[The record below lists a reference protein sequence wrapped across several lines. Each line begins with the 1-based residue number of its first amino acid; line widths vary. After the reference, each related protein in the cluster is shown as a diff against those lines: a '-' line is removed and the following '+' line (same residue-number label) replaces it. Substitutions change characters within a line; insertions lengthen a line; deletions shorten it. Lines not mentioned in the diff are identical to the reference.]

1 MELVPLF
8 LMLVLLM
15 IGLPVAFSM
24 GITGIMGIWMIGG
37 WDSVMG
43 ILGTSPFRS
52 AAHYTLTTVP
62 LFILMAEFVT
72 NANITRDVFQIAYR
86 WFGHLPGG
94 LAVATVFAD
103 AGFGAMCGS
112 STAAAASMAKVVIP
126 EMKRLHYKDELS
138 AGVVAVAGTLA
149 VLIPPSVPMIIYGT
163 ATETSVGKLLMAGI
177 IPGIIA
183 TLILAGTVMLWA
195 TLDKTLC
202 PKIEPFTWKER
213 FESIHAILPVVVLF
227 VLVIGSIYSGFATP
241 TESAAVGATGA
252 MIIGLGMRRLH
263 LDGIYNSIT
272 STIKSTGTIFII
284 IICATVFGYYL
295 TMSQIPQAVVG
306 LISALDVNRWVIMA
320 LLIVLYLALG
330 CIMDQIAILL
340 LTLPI
345 VFPLVEALGFDA
357 IWFGVISIVLV
368 EIGLATPPVG
378 LNVFIVSSV
387 GDIPLAKAFRGS
399 MILLVACFLSLLIFL
414 AFPEIVLY
422 VPNRM

>member
-1 MELVPLF
+1 MVLVPLI

-15 IGLPVAFSM
+15 VGLPVAFSM
-24 GITGIMGIWMIGG
+24 GITGILGIWMIGG

-62 LFILMAEFVT
+62 LFILMAEFIT

-112 STAAAASMAKVVIP
+112 STAAAASMGKVVIP
-126 EMKRLHYKDELS
+126 EMKRLQYKDELS

-163 ATETSVGKLLMAGI
+163 ATETSVGKLLIAGI

-183 TLILAGTVMLWA
+183 TVILAGTVMVWA
-195 TLDKTLC
+195 LMDKALC
-202 PKIEPFTWKER
+202 PRIEPFSWKER
-213 FESIHAILPVVVLF
+213 FESINAILPVVILF
-227 VLVIGSIYSGFATP
+227 ILVIGSIYSGFSTP

-252 MIIGLGMRRLH
+252 LIIGLGMRRLK
-263 LDGIYNSIT
+263 LDGIFSAIT

-284 IICATVFGYYL
+284 IICATIFGYYL
-295 TMSQIPQAVVG
+295 TMSQIPQGVVG
-306 LISALDVNRWVIMA
+306 LISAMDVNRWIIMG

-345 VFPLVEALGFDA
+345 VFPLVQSLGFDA

-387 GDIPLAKAFRGS
+387 GNIPLGKAFRGS
-399 MILLVACFLSLLIFL
+399 MILLVACFLSLFIFL
-414 AFPEIVLY
+414 AFPEIVLWL
-422 VPNRM
+422 PNRM

>member
-1 MELVPLF
+1 MELVPLV

-24 GITGIMGIWMIGG
+24 GITGILGIWMIGG

-62 LFILMAEFVT
+62 LFILMAEFIT
-72 NANITRDVFQIAYR
+72 SANITRDVFQIAYR

-112 STAAAASMAKVVIP
+112 STAAAASMSKVVIP

-163 ATETSVGKLLMAGI
+163 ATETSVGKLLIAGI
-177 IPGIIA
+177 VPGIIA
-183 TLILAGTVMLWA
+183 TLILAGTVMAWA
-195 TLDKTLC
+195 MADKTLC
-202 PKIEPFTWKER
+202 PRIEPFSWKER
-213 FESIHAILPVVVLF
+213 FEAINAILPVVVLF
-227 VLVIGSIYSGFATP
+227 LLVIGSIYTGFATP

-252 MIIGLGMRRLH
+252 LLIGLGMRRLKVVGV
-263 LDGIYNSIT
+263 LDSIT

-284 IICATVFGYYL
+284 IICATIFGYYL

-306 LISALDVNRWVIMA
+306 LISAMDVNRWVIMG
-320 LLIVLYLALG
+320 LLVVLYLALG

-345 VFPLVEALGFDA
+345 VFPLVDALGFDA

-387 GDIPLAKAFRGS
+387 GNIPLGTAFKGS
-399 MILLVACFLSLLIFL
+399 MILLVACFLSLLLFL
-414 AFPEIVLY
+414 GFPEIVLW

>member
-1 MELVPLF
+1 MELVPLV

-24 GITGIMGIWMIGG
+24 GITGILGIWMIGG

-62 LFILMAEFVT
+62 LFILMAEFIT
-72 NANITRDVFQIAYR
+72 SANITRDVFQIAYR

-112 STAAAASMAKVVIP
+112 STAAAASMSKVVIP

-163 ATETSVGKLLMAGI
+163 ATETSVGKLLIAGI
-177 IPGIIA
+177 VPGIIA
-183 TLILAGTVMLWA
+183 TLILAGTVMAWA
-195 TLDKTLC
+195 MADKTLC
-202 PKIEPFTWKER
+202 PRIEPFSWKER
-213 FESIHAILPVVVLF
+213 FEAINAILPVVVLF
-227 VLVIGSIYSGFATP
+227 LLVIGSIYTGFATP

-252 MIIGLGMRRLH
+252 LLIGLGMRRLKVVGV
-263 LDGIYNSIT
+263 LDSIT

-284 IICATVFGYYL
+284 IICATIFGYYL

-306 LISALDVNRWVIMA
+306 LISAMDVNRWVIMG
-320 LLIVLYLALG
+320 LLVVLYLALG

-345 VFPLVEALGFDA
+345 VFPLVDALGFDA

-387 GDIPLAKAFRGS
+387 GNIPLGTAFKGS
-399 MILLVACFLSLLIFL
+399 IILLVACFLSLLLFL
-414 AFPEIVLY
+414 GFPEIVLW

>member
-1 MELVPLF
+1 MELVPLV

-24 GITGIMGIWMIGG
+24 GITGILGIWMIGG

-62 LFILMAEFVT
+62 LFILMAEFIT
-72 NANITRDVFQIAYR
+72 SANITRDVFQIAYR

-112 STAAAASMAKVVIP
+112 STAAAASMSKVVIP

-163 ATETSVGKLLMAGI
+163 ATETSVGKLLIAGI
-177 IPGIIA
+177 VPGIIA
-183 TLILAGTVMLWA
+183 TLILAGTVMAWA
-195 TLDKTLC
+195 MADKTLC
-202 PKIEPFTWKER
+202 PRIEPFSWKER
-213 FESIHAILPVVVLF
+213 FEAINAILPVVVLF
-227 VLVIGSIYSGFATP
+227 LLVIGSIYTGFATP

-252 MIIGLGMRRLH
+252 LLIGLGMRRLKVVGV
-263 LDGIYNSIT
+263 LDSIT

-284 IICATVFGYYL
+284 IICATIFGYYL

-306 LISALDVNRWVIMA
+306 LISAMDVNRWVIMG
-320 LLIVLYLALG
+320 LLVVLYLALG

-345 VFPLVEALGFDA
+345 VFPLVDALGFDA

-387 GDIPLAKAFRGS
+387 GNIPLGTAFKGS
-399 MILLVACFLSLLIFL
+399 MILLVACFLSLLLFL
-414 AFPEIVLY
+414 GFTEIVLW

>member
-1 MELVPLF
+1 MELVPLD

-24 GITGIMGIWMIGG
+24 GITGILGIWMIGG

-62 LFILMAEFVT
+62 LFILMAEFIT
-72 NANITRDVFQIAYR
+72 SANITRDVFQIAYR

-112 STAAAASMAKVVIP
+112 STAAAASMSKVVIP

-163 ATETSVGKLLMAGI
+163 ATETSVGKLLIAGI
-177 IPGIIA
+177 VPGIIA
-183 TLILAGTVMLWA
+183 TLILAGTVMAWA
-195 TLDKTLC
+195 MADKTLC
-202 PKIEPFTWKER
+202 PRIEPFSWKER
-213 FESIHAILPVVVLF
+213 FEAINAILPVVVLF
-227 VLVIGSIYSGFATP
+227 LLVIGSIYTGFATP

-252 MIIGLGMRRLH
+252 LLIGLGMRRLKVVGV
-263 LDGIYNSIT
+263 LDSIT

-284 IICATVFGYYL
+284 IICATIFGYYL

-306 LISALDVNRWVIMA
+306 LISAMDVNRWVIMG
-320 LLIVLYLALG
+320 LLVVLYLALG

-345 VFPLVEALGFDA
+345 VFPLVDALGFDA

-387 GDIPLAKAFRGS
+387 GNIPLGTAFKGS
-399 MILLVACFLSLLIFL
+399 MILLVACFLSLLLFL
-414 AFPEIVLY
+414 GFPEIVLW

>member
-1 MELVPLF
+1 MELIPLA

-15 IGLPVAFSM
+15 VGLPVAFSM
-24 GITGIMGIWMIGG
+24 GITGVLGIWMIGG
-37 WDSVMG
+37 WDSVLG

-62 LFILMAEFVT
+62 LFILMADFIT

-112 STAAAASMAKVVIP
+112 STAAAASMSKVVIP
-126 EMKRLHYKDELS
+126 EMKQLHYKDELS

-163 ATETSVGKLLMAGI
+163 ATETSVGKLLIAGI

-183 TLILAGTVMLWA
+183 TLILAGTVMAWA
-195 TLDKTLC
+195 LFDKTLC
-202 PKIEPFTWKER
+202 PRIKPFSWKER
-213 FESIHAILPVVVLF
+213 FEAINAIFPVVALF
-227 VLVIGSIYSGFATP
+227 LLVVGSIYSGFATP

-252 MIIGLGMRRLH
+252 LLIGLGMKRLK
-263 LDGIYNSIT
+263 LEGILNAIT
-272 STIKSTGTIFII
+272 STIKSTGTIFVI
-284 IICATVFGYYL
+284 IICATIFGYYL

-306 LISALDVNRWVIMA
+306 LISAMEVNRWIIMS

-345 VFPLVEALGFDA
+345 VFPLVNSLGFDA

-387 GDIPLAKAFRGS
+387 GNIPLGTAFRGS
-399 MILLVACFLSLLIFL
+399 MVLLVACFLSLVLFL
-414 AFPEIVLY
+414 VFPEIVLW